1 MLKESQ
7 RKVKGKSKESIT
19 NVSTLEGHTIAKPK
33 LFRISTV
40 PMSLNLLLKG
50 QLNFLN
56 QDFDVTA
63 ISGEGADLEL
73 VKEREGVKTH
83 PIEMHRHI
91 SLKQDLASLWKLYRY
106 FKKEKPDIIHSIT
119 PKAGLLSMLA
129 GLLAGVPIRMHT
141 FTGLIFPHREGYMK
155 HTLIMMDKLL
165 CKCATNVYPEG
176 NGVKQDLIKH
186 KITKKPLKV
195 IAHGNIN
202 GIDLEE
208 YNPSH
213 FTDEFKRLTR
223 QKYGIDD
230 EDFVFLF
237 VGRLVIDKGLRE
249 LVSAFN
255 HLSKKTPHIK
265 LVLVGP
271 RENEKSTKKKKMFS
285 VIENNP
291 NILEIGYQQEVRP
304 FYAISDVFVL
314 PSYREGFPNA
324 VIQAGAMELP
334 SIVTNISGCNEIIKD
349 YKNGIIVPKKD
360 KKILEGAMHA
370 LIQVPELR
378 KNLKQNTRQIISQY
392 FDKNIVWREIEKE
405 YEHLLKQKK
414 PK

>member
-1 MLKESQ
+1 M
-7 RKVKGKSKESIT
+7 T
-19 NVSTLEGHTIAKPK
+19 
-33 LFRISTV
+33 
-40 PMSLNLLLKG
+40 LNLLLKG
-50 QLNFLN
+50 QLEFLN
-56 QDFDVTA
+56 KHFQVTA
-63 ISGEGADLEL
+63 ISGEGDDLQT
-73 VKEREGVKTH
+73 VAKREGVNIH
-83 PIEMHRHI
+83 EIEMHRPI
-91 SLKQDLASLWKLYRY
+91 SLKQDLKSLWNLYWY
-106 FKKEKPDIIHSIT
+106 FKKEKPAIIHSIT
-119 PKAGLLSMLA
+119 PKAGLLSMMA
-129 GLLAGVPIRMHT
+129 GKLAGVPVRMHT
-141 FTGLIFPHREGYMK
+141 FTGLIFPHKYGYMK
-155 HTLIMMDKLL
+155 RTLIIMDKLL

-324 VIQAGAMELP
+324 LLQAGAMELP
-334 SIVTNISGCNEIIKD
+334 SIVSDISGCNEIID
-349 YKNGIIVPKKD
+349 HEVNGLLVPKKNYRELQ
-360 KKILEGAMHA
+360 KAMEKILVTPNF
-370 LIQVPELR
+370 LVSLQ
-378 KNLKQNTRQIISQY
+378 KNARNRVAES
-392 FDKNIVWREIEKE
+392 FDKNFVWQELKKE
-405 YEHLLKQKK
+405 YENALDKLKLQKK
-414 PK
+414 

>member
-1 MLKESQ
+1 MNS
-7 RKVKGKSKESIT
+7 S
-19 NVSTLEGHTIAKPK
+19 KPK

-91 SLKQDLASLWKLYRY
+91 SLKQDLASLWRLYRY

-141 FTGLIFPHREGYMK
+141 FTGLIFPHREWYMK

-213 FTDEFKRLTR
+213 FSDEFKRLTR

-249 LVSAFN
+249 LVKAFDAISKN
-255 HLSKKTPHIK
+255 HKKVK
-265 LVLVGP
+265 LILVGP
-271 RENEKSTKKKKMFS
+271 KENAHNPKKRRMFHT
-285 VIENNP
+285 IQQNEN
-291 NILEIGYQQEVRP
+291 IITVDFQEEVRP
-304 FYAISDVFVL
+304 YYAISNVLIL

-324 VIQAGAMELP
+324 VLQAGAMGLP
-334 SIVTNISGCNEIIKD
+334 SIVSDISGCNEIIEHEV
-349 YKNGIIVPKKD
+349 NGLLVPKKNHQELQ
-360 KKILEGAMHA
+360 KTMEKILVTPNFLES
-370 LIQVPELR
+370 LQ
-378 KNLKQNTRQIISQY
+378 KNARNRVAES
-392 FDKNIVWREIEKE
+392 FDKSLVWKELKKE
-405 YEHLLKQKK
+405 YEKALNEL
-414 PK
+414 

>member
-1 MLKESQ
+1 M
-7 RKVKGKSKESIT
+7 
-19 NVSTLEGHTIAKPK
+19 
-33 LFRISTV
+33 
-40 PMSLNLLLKG
+40 
-50 QLNFLN
+50 
-56 QDFDVTA
+56 
-63 ISGEGADLEL
+63 
-73 VKEREGVKTH
+73 
-83 PIEMHRHI
+83 
-91 SLKQDLASLWKLYRY
+91 
-106 FKKEKPDIIHSIT
+106 
-119 PKAGLLSMLA
+119 
-129 GLLAGVPIRMHT
+129 
-141 FTGLIFPHREGYMK
+141 
-155 HTLIMMDKLL
+155 
-165 CKCATNVYPEG
+165 
-176 NGVKQDLIKH
+176 
-186 KITKKPLKV
+186 
-195 IAHGNIN
+195 
-202 GIDLEE
+202 
-208 YNPSH
+208 
-213 FTDEFKRLTR
+213 
-223 QKYGIDD
+223 
-230 EDFVFLF
+230 
-237 VGRLVIDKGLRE
+237 VIDKGLRE

-324 VIQAGAMELP
+324 LLQAGAMELP

-392 FDKNIVWREIEKE
+392 FDKNIVWRELKKE
-405 YEHLLKQKK
+405 YDRLM
-414 PK
+414 

>member
-1 MLKESQ
+1 MNS
-7 RKVKGKSKESIT
+7 S
-19 NVSTLEGHTIAKPK
+19 KPK
-33 LFRISTV
+33 LFRIATV

-91 SLKQDLASLWKLYRY
+91 SLKQDLTSLWRLYRY

-141 FTGLIFPHREGYMK
+141 FTGLIFPHREVYMK

-213 FTDEFKRLTR
+213 FSDGFKRLTR

-255 HLSKKTPHIK
+255 K
-265 LVLVGP
+265 
-271 RENEKSTKKKKMFS
+271 KKKKMFS

-334 SIVTNISGCNEIIKD
+334 SIVTSISGCNEIIKD

-392 FDKNIVWREIEKE
+392 FDKNIVWRELKKE
-405 YEHLLKQKK
+405 YDRLM
-414 PK
+414 